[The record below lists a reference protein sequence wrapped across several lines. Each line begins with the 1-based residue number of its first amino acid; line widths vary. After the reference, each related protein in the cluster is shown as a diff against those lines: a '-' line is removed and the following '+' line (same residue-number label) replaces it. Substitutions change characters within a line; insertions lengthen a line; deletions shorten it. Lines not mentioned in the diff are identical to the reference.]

1 MKERAAHKSYYRQ
14 MKNTFQKEC
23 LESLNSRVPANT
35 NYKFGLKNGSSIDFE
50 NDLMIYEDEISI
62 DNKGTGKQTII
73 KTDLH

>member
-1 MKERAAHKSYYRQ
+1 M
-14 MKNTFQKEC
+14 
-23 LESLNSRVPANT
+23 PANT